1 MGASRDSLNG
11 RPETTRRAQARTL
24 ERWSAAGPRR
34 GAPEWSEARAQE
46 YLGNAIKLNP
56 SLQRFAERLKD
67 AYNYFEEKKQLPVI
81 TVTPKGEYII
91 N

>member
-1 MGASRDSLNG
+1 MCILSVTMKKS
-11 RPETTRRAQARTL
+11 
-24 ERWSAAGPRR
+24 
-34 GAPEWSEARAQE
+34 QE

-56 SLQRFAERLKD
+56 SLQHFADRLKE

-81 TVTPKGEYII
+81 SITKKGEYII